1 VNFWV
6 TLFFGGCIGVL
17 LTFAWLFLEF
27 IKKEN
32 SKTQKI
38 DNELKLILD
47 KMSARDIYIHKISQN
62 NLIWDKTTQ
71 TYIKK
76 ME

>member
-1 VNFWV
+1 MGNTIFWWMYW
-6 TLFFGGCIGVL
+6 C
-17 LTFAWLFLEF
+17 FADVCMVIFR
-27 IKKEN
+27 IYKKEN
-32 SKTQKI
+32 NKTQKI

-62 NLIWDKTTQ
+62 NLIWDKATQ